1 MIQPPVGSAQR
12 KSGIVNR
19 RRADGEEGVWTKVR
33 AELAALL
40 VALSE
45 GYQEWL
51 TTRGEK
57 G

>member
-12 KSGIVNR
+12 KSGIVNSR
-19 RRADGEEGVWTKVR
+19 HVVVDVWTR
-33 AELAALL
+33 LQADLAALL

-51 TTRGEK
+51 TTRGED